1 MATPRPVVM
10 RMLENP
16 SNGEFVYAVVEQ
28 MRDDDVHGEVM
39 RFRVHHHAAGTP
51 RTATTSNAFL
61 LDETGNQYDLRL
73 SFVKFLLEK
82 RDAGWKRTVLSLIHI
97 LLDGSDVPIE
107 HVLVIVVFRL
117 DDFVSYLES
126 PSETLRRR
134 FSGSRWVQRPLK

>member
-1 MATPRPVVM
+1 MTILDFCFTVREAREVKMATPRPVVM

-61 LDETGNQYDLRL
+61 LDETGKQYDLRL

-82 RDAGWKRTVLSLIHI
+82 RDAGWKRTGASTFGSSPTEQFWSLEN
-97 LLDGSDVPIE
+97 L
-107 HVLVIVVFRL
+107 
-117 DDFVSYLES
+117 
-126 PSETLRRR
+126 
-134 FSGSRWVQRPLK
+134 